1 MSFQWKI
8 GDKQMKNPSSYKI
21 SLEDLDNDS
30 YRSKVT
36 GALIDTVVAKRMHKV
51 SLTYNHLTEQEA
63 EEILTAINPNPI
75 MATMKSPCF
84 AGGTITAQFRV
95 SKADIEMFKDDEDG
109 TEWAELNFNLVQKK
123 KVSGQ

>member
-8 GDKQMKNPSSYKI
+8 GNKEMKNPSSYKI

-36 GALIDTVVAKRMHKV
+36 GALIDTVVARRMHKI
-51 SLTYNHLTEQEA
+51 SLSYDHLTEKEA
-63 EEILTAINPNPI
+63 EEIMAAINPNPI
-75 MATMKSPCF
+75 VATMKSPYF
-84 AGGTITAQFRV
+84 VGGTITAGFRV
-95 SKADIEMFKDDEDG
+95 SKIDITMFKDDDE
-109 TEWAELNFNLVQKK
+109 TEWAELSFNLVQKK

>member
-8 GDKQMKNPSSYKI
+8 GNKEMKNPSTYKI

-36 GALIDTVVAKRMHKV
+36 GKLIDTVVAKRMHKI
-51 SLTYNHLTEQEA
+51 SISYDHLTEKEA
-63 EEILTAINPNPI
+63 EEIMVAINPNPI
-75 MATMKSPCF
+75 VATMKSPF
-84 AGGTITAQFRV
+84 FSEGTITAQFRV
-95 SKADIEMFKDDEDG
+95 SKVDMTMFKDDDK

>member
-8 GDKQMKNPSSYKI
+8 GNKTMKNPSTYKV

-36 GALIDTVVAKRMHKV
+36 GKLIDTVVAKKMHKI
-51 SLTYNHLTEQEA
+51 SLSYNYLTEQEA
-63 EEILTAINPNPI
+63 EEIIAAINPNPI
-75 MATMKSPCF
+75 TVTMKSPYF
-84 AGGTITAQFRV
+84 ASGTITAQFRV
-95 SKADIEMFKDDEDG
+95 SKMDISMFKDNDE
-109 TEWAELNFNLVQKK
+109 TEWAELSFSLVQKK

>member
-8 GDKQMKNPSSYKI
+8 GNKEMKNPSTYKI

-51 SLTYNHLTEQEA
+51 SLSYDHLTEQEA
-63 EEILTAINPNPI
+63 EEIMYAINPNPVVV
-75 MATMKSPCF
+75 TMKSPCF
-84 AGGTITAQFRV
+84 QGGTITAQFRV
-95 SKADIEMFKDDEDG
+95 SKIEMTMFKDDDKA
-109 TEWAELNFNLVQKK
+109 EWAELSFSLVQKK

>member
-8 GDKQMKNPSSYKI
+8 GNKEMKNPSTYKI

-36 GALIDTVVAKRMHKV
+36 GALIDTVVAKRMHKI
-51 SLTYNHLTEQEA
+51 SLSFDHLTEEEA
-63 EEILTAINPNPI
+63 EEIMIAINPNPI
-75 MATMKSPCF
+75 TVTMKSPYF
-84 AGGTITAQFRV
+84 TNGTITAQFRV
-95 SKADIEMFKDDEDG
+95 SKIDLEMFKDDEE
-109 TEWAELNFNLVQKK
+109 TEWADLNFSLVQKK

>member
-8 GDKQMKNPSSYKI
+8 GNKEMKNPSSYKI

-51 SLTYNHLTEQEA
+51 SISYDYLTEQEA
-63 EEILTAINPNPI
+63 EEIMSSINPNPI
-75 MATMKSPCF
+75 IATLKSPYF
-84 AGGTITAQFRV
+84 TGGIITAEFRV
-95 SKADIEMFKDDEDG
+95 SKIEITMFKDDDDA
-109 TEWAELNFNLVQKK
+109 EWTGLSFNLVQKK